1 MHTQRDVYM
10 ATYRVL
16 PSGNINAMV
25 RVKGQK
31 AITKT
36 FKTITEAEAWVSQTE
51 GNSLIAGSLEH
62 CSNSY
67 LNTLKGRGGTE
78 ATTYR
83 ATNLI
88 KGLPLQAKDITL
100 KHIAA
105 YTQERQTLVSDSTI
119 RLELQLLS
127 RILKFNRL
135 PNILEGYKLP
145 RAGRPREHVIDSTQY
160 QMILNNISPK
170 VAPLVVLSYETAMRR
185 SECLSITTEC
195 INWQTKTLRLSNT
208 KNGFDRD
215 VPLNSRALA
224 VLKEAARTTQGGF
237 LFTTKPNLVSQAF
250 RRSCDRLK
258 LPKALCFHSLRH
270 TAITRYANRKLNL
283 LQLQAI
289 SGHRNINMLA
299 RYTHIKARDLVC
311 LLE

>member
-51 GNSLIAGSLEH
+51 GHSLIAGSLAH

-78 ATTYR
+78 ATNYR

-105 YTQERQTLVSDSTI
+105 YIQERQTLVSDSTI

-258 LPKALCFHSLRH
+258 LP
-270 TAITRYANRKLNL
+270 
-283 LQLQAI
+283 
-289 SGHRNINMLA
+289 
-299 RYTHIKARDLVC
+299 
-311 LLE
+311 

>member
-1 MHTQRDVYM
+1 MYM
-10 ATYRVL
+10 ATYRLL
-16 PSGNINAMV
+16 PSGNINAMI
-25 RVKGQK
+25 RPKGQK

-36 FKTITEAEAWVSQTE
+36 FRTKAEAEAWVSQIE
-51 GNSLIAGSLEH
+51 GYSLIAGSLAH
-62 CSNSY
+62 CSNLY
-67 LNTLKGRGGTE
+67 LTTLKGRGGTE

-88 KGLPLQAKDITL
+88 KGLPLQAKEITL

-105 YTQERQTLVSDSTI
+105 YTQERQTLVRDSTI

-145 RAGRPREHVIDSTQY
+145 RAGKPRELVIDPIQY
-160 QMILNNISPK
+160 QMILNDIAPK
-170 VAPLVVLSYETAMRR
+170 IAPLVVLSYETAMRR

-195 INWQTKTLRLSNT
+195 INWQSKTLRLTDT

-224 VLKEAARTTQGGF
+224 VLKQAASLVQDGY
-237 LFTTKPNLVSQAF
+237 LFKSKPYTVSQAF

-270 TAITRYANRKLNL
+270 TAITRYANRKLNT

-289 SGHRNINMLA
+289 SGHRDISMLA
-299 RYTHIKARDLVC
+299 RYTHIKASDLVC

>member
-1 MHTQRDVYM
+1 
-10 ATYRVL
+10 
-16 PSGNINAMV
+16 
-25 RVKGQK
+25 
-31 AITKT
+31 
-36 FKTITEAEAWVSQTE
+36 
-51 GNSLIAGSLEH
+51 
-62 CSNSY
+62 
-67 LNTLKGRGGTE
+67 
-78 ATTYR
+78 
-83 ATNLI
+83 
-88 KGLPLQAKDITL
+88 
-100 KHIAA
+100 
-105 YTQERQTLVSDSTI
+105 
-119 RLELQLLS
+119 
-127 RILKFNRL
+127 
-135 PNILEGYKLP
+135 
-145 RAGRPREHVIDSTQY
+145 
-160 QMILNNISPK
+160 MILNNISPK

>member
-1 MHTQRDVYM
+1 MYM
-10 ATYRVL
+10 ATYRLL
-16 PSGNINAMV
+16 PSGNINAMI
-25 RVKGQK
+25 RPKGQK

-36 FKTITEAEAWVSQTE
+36 FRTKAEAEAEAWVSQVE
-51 GNSLIAGSLEH
+51 GHSLIAGSLAH
-62 CSNSY
+62 CSNLY

-88 KGLPLQAKDITL
+88 KGLPLQAKEITL

-127 RILKFNRL
+127 RILKFNHL

-145 RAGRPREHVIDSTQY
+145 RAGKPRELVIDPIQY
-160 QMILNNISPK
+160 QMILNDIAPK
-170 VAPLVVLSYETAMRR
+170 IAPLVVLSYETAMRR

-195 INWQTKTLRLSNT
+195 INWQSKTLRLTDT

-224 VLKEAARTTQGGF
+224 VLKQAASLVQDGY
-237 LFTTKPNLVSQAF
+237 LFKSKPYTVSQAF

-270 TAITRYANRKLNL
+270 TAITRYANRKLNT

-289 SGHRNINMLA
+289 SGHRDISMLA
-299 RYTHIKARDLVC
+299 RYTHIKASDLVC